1 MRIFLENV
9 KLAFASIASKKGRAT
24 LTVLGVM
31 IGVFAITELLAVGQG
46 VKAEV
51 TKQIEVL
58 GTRVVILFPGKISPH
73 GGFNPASSLGVS
85 TLKESDLEVIAKLP
99 VVESVAPIMIVSG
112 QVANGATVDN
122 AVLIYGT
129 TAQIQSVYPRALEL
143 GRYFTQAEVDGQADV
158 AVLGS
163 SNRKILFG
171 DTNPIGQTVRA
182 QNHDFTVIGVLK
194 ETGSALQVGG
204 ANADGVLYIPFT
216 TAQVVTKQTN
226 ILRILAKFRE
236 GTDVPAAVDT
246 LTAAVRSNHNG
257 ADDFSVL
264 TQKDLLELIDSVLNL
279 LTLLVSAIA
288 SISLLVG
295 GIGIMNIMLVSV
307 TERTHEIGLRKA
319 VGAADGDILV
329 QFLTEAVLLS
339 GVGSGA
345 GLVLAAIASWVVA
358 AHGAFTPVVGL
369 DLVGLAVG
377 FALVV
382 GVVFGLAP
390 AIRAARLHPIDAL
403 RYE

>member
-1 MRIFLENV
+1 MQMLWENLRIALSA
-9 KLAFASIASKKGRAT
+9 LGSKKGRSA
-24 LTVLGVM
+24 LTIMGVL

-46 VKAEV
+46 VRSEV

-58 GTRVVILFPGKISPH
+58 GTRVVILFPGKVSPQ

-85 TLKESDLEVIAKLP
+85 TLKESDLDVIARLP
-99 VVESVAPIMIVSG
+99 AVEAVAPIMIVSG
-112 QVANGATVDN
+112 QIASGATVDS
-122 AVLIYGT
+122 AALIYGT
-129 TAQIQSVYPRALEL
+129 TDQIQSVYPRALEL
-143 GRYFTQAEVDGQADV
+143 GRHFTSAEVDGKADV
-158 AVLGS
+158 AVLGA

-171 DTNPIGQTVRA
+171 STDPVGQTVRT

-194 ETGSALQVGG
+194 ETNSALQVGG

-236 GTDVPAAVDT
+236 GTNVPAAVEA
-246 LTAAVRSNHNG
+246 LTAAVRANHNG
-257 ADDFSVL
+257 TDDFSVL
-264 TQKDLLELIDSVLNL
+264 TQKDLLKLIDSVLNL

-307 TERTHEIGLRKA
+307 TERTREIGLRKA
-319 VGAADGDILV
+319 VGAADRDILV
-329 QFLTEAVLLS
+329 QFLAEAVLLS
-339 GVGSGA
+339 AVGSGA
-345 GLVLAAIASWVVA
+345 GLGLAAVASRVVSA
-358 AHGAFTPVVGL
+358 SGGFTPVVGL

-377 FALVV
+377 FALAV

-390 AIRAARLHPIDAL
+390 AIRAARLNPIDAL